1 MFDDVEKDKPLFV
14 SPLDLLNSIYH
25 NYGENY
31 YRNTVGCLNQMIRQM
46 LENKED
52 IGGYNFY
59 VVKNSDLESEF
70 SIITVVKSAPLNGVI
85 ISISETIGEKDGVI
99 SLYTDMKEL
108 KDIVYVSDE
117 EGNIVV
123 H

>member
-31 YRNTVGCLNQMIRQM
+31 YRNTVGYLNQMIRQM

-117 EGNIVV
+117 EGNIIV